1 MIYCVEDDAGIRELM
16 IYTLQASDLQAKG
29 LPDADAFWAAMEK
42 EKPKLILLDI
52 MLPGEDGISILKKL
66 KAQSTTAD
74 IPVIMATAKGTEYDK
89 VIGLD
94 LGADDYLAKPFG
106 MMEMVSRVK
115 AVLRRAY
122 KDEKTDI
129 VAVGKLTL
137 NHQTHTVRAD
147 GEKVI
152 LTLKEFELL
161 HKFMRHPGRVYSRE
175 QLLSDIWGAD
185 YVGETR
191 TVDVHIGTLRT
202 KLGECGEYI
211 DTVRGVGY
219 RLEEKNNG

>member
-137 NHQTHTVRAD
+137 NPQNHTVRAD